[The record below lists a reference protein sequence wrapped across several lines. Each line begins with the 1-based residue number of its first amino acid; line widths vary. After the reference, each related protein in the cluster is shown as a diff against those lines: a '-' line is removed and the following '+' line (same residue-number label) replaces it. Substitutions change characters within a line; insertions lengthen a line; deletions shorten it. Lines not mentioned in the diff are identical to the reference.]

1 MHTNMGLTSLDNQ
14 KLCFSH
20 ERAAPGEAVW
30 DKYALPHLWACS
42 TLFYSAKKAD
52 SLLVLPDS
60 LQQTGTPSSQS
71 MDRYS
76 GPVSAATSPFLI
88 DVIWAGILSSLHN
101 PTTRSGTSF
110 PGQSSPQHQLFCFY
124 PRNLSHLRMC
134 WQMQEQRAHP
144 PNKGHPMWVKVM
156 CTHPGDGAQGRDVLQ
171 AGGSELVM
179 FLSGGRCLPVRSCIW
194 SSHSSVCLATEGK
207 VGMATLFQHVK
218 GML

>member
-1 MHTNMGLTSLDNQ
+1 MHINMGLTSLGNQ

-20 ERAAPGEAVW
+20 ERVAPGEAVW

-144 PNKGHPMWVKVM
+144 PKQGHLTWVKVM
-156 CTHPGDGAQGRDVLQ
+156 YTHPNDGAQAEMFFSLGALNWSCFCRGGDVSLWDLASGALTPASAWQ
-171 AGGSELVM
+171 QKERLAWQ
-179 FLSGGRCLPVRSCIW
+179 LSSN
-194 SSHSSVCLATEGK
+194 T
-207 VGMATLFQHVK
+207 
-218 GML
+218 